1 MKKLALLLPVFLF
14 ASCFEAERD
23 CPKFKTG
30 EFEFTY
36 QLNGKTFKGTFKRN
50 DSLELETVNGRV
62 DTNRVKWISDCE
74 WLVQKL
80 HPKSNAEKKAVHM
93 KILSTTGNSYIFEY
107 NLVGDLKNKQ
117 RGKATKTN

>member
-1 MKKLALLLPVFLF
+1 MKKPALLLSTILLV
-14 ASCFEAERD
+14 SCFEAERD
-23 CPKFKTG
+23 CQKFKTG

-36 QLNGKTFKGTFKRN
+36 QLNGESITSTFKRN
-50 DSLELETVNGRV
+50 DSLEFETVNGRV
-62 DTNRVKWISDCE
+62 DTNRIKWINDCE

-117 RGKATKTN
+117 RGQATKTN